1 MTHPLVGHTAPEF
14 SLRDQNGRTVS
25 LSQWRGERVLVVF
38 VPWAFSPVCTYEVEQ
53 LRDASDVQEAVG
65 AVLVINCDSR
75 YVNQEWANLNNF
87 DGLLLSDFWP
97 HGEVAQA
104 YGVFNEE
111 RGQAR
116 RGSFLIDAD
125 GVVAWALESPDGDAR
140 DLASYR
146 TALGVVQG
154 PVETPKPE

>member
-1 MTHPLVGHTAPEF
+1 MTHPLEGQLAPDF
-14 SLRDQNGRTVS
+14 ALRDQNGRTVS
-25 LSQWRGERVLVVF
+25 LSQWRGEQVLVVF

-53 LRDASDVQEAVG
+53 LRDASDVQQAVG

-75 YVNQEWANLNNF
+75 YVNQEWANVNNF
-87 DGLLLSDFWP
+87 DGILLSDFWP
-97 HGEVAQA
+97 HGDVARA
-104 YGVFNEE
+104 YGVFNED

-125 GVVAWALESPDGDAR
+125 GVVVWTLESPEGDAR

-146 TALGVVQG
+146 SALGVSAPQG
-154 PVETPKPE
+154 T

>member
-1 MTHPLVGHTAPEF
+1 MTHPLVGHPAPDF

-25 LSQWRGERVLVVF
+25 LMQWRGERVLVVF

-53 LRDASDVQEAVG
+53 LRDASDVQDAVG

-87 DGLLLSDFWP
+87 EGILLSDFWP
-97 HGEVAQA
+97 HGQVAQA

-125 GVVAWALESPDGDAR
+125 GVVEWTLESPDGDAR
-140 DLASYR
+140 DLESYR
-146 TALGVVQG
+146 VALGV
-154 PVETPKPE
+154 ETPQV